1 MPVLLLGVVPA
12 LDLGVVA
19 VLCLLGLALKWALLG
34 RVKPGIHPLWSC
46 WCYRWEFHFMAW
58 DLYTAGPLAALEG
71 TLLLNWFLRAM
82 GMRIGRNVVLGTGF
96 AYIIDHDMLA
106 FEDGATV
113 NCQFQAHTFEDRV
126 LKIDHVTIRQDATV
140 GNAAV
145 L

>member
-1 MPVLLLGVVPA
+1 
-12 LDLGVVA
+12 
-19 VLCLLGLALKWALLG
+19 
-34 RVKPGIHPLWSC
+34 
-46 WCYRWEFHFMAW
+46 MAW

-145 L
+145 LLYGADIGEGTYVSPHSVVMKHERLLPQRSYAGCPTRPMSNSI